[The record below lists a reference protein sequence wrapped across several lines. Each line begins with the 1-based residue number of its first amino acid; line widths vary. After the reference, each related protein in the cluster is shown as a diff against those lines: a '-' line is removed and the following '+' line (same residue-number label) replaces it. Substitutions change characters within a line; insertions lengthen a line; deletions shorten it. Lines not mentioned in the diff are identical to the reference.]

1 MRTMKKRQGFS
12 HSLAWGRREWWALM
26 LSLLVAFLVTLFGA
40 AMNFTEIILGFF
52 RQYADVSAVL
62 FVTDFL
68 VVWLIVLLV
77 VSYFRWRTE
86 SLRNGELQDIIES
99 ISPDVLLVIDADRNI
114 LMSNSSITRM
124 FGYQEQEV
132 IRRKTE
138 LLYFDRRRVPG
149 SKHEIYDELEKQGFH
164 IGWATGRRKDGRTF
178 PLEIITGVLRTHGGG
193 VLLLRDVTQRKRV
206 EDLLVEREAQLRQA
220 QKMEALGLLAG
231 GVAHNFNNLLTSIL
245 GFANLALTS
254 LPQGSPV
261 REDVRAVILA
271 AEKAAQLTAQL
282 LAVGRKQ
289 PLQIKALDL
298 NEVVSGMAFLLK
310 KAMGEEITLDIKMGD
325 SVGLVEA
332 DAVGVEQ
339 IILNLG
345 VNARDA
351 MQRGGTLEIATSC
364 ETVDEEYCSLHPS
377 VEPGTYGVLVMRD
390 SGCGMTAEVKER
402 IFEPFFTTKDQGKG
416 TGLGLSTVY
425 GIVRQCR
432 GFIEVQSTPGLGTE
446 FRVLF
451 RSLPPSAGES
461 EPEAFVEPVP
471 GQGSA

>member
-1 MRTMKKRQGFS
+1 MKRRQGFS
-12 HSLAWGRREWWALM
+12 QALTWGQREWRTLV
-26 LSLLVAFLVTLFGA
+26 LSILVAFVVTLFGA
-40 AMNFTEIILGFF
+40 AINFTEIILVFF
-52 RQYADVSAVL
+52 RRHSDSSAVL
-62 FVTDFL
+62 FVTNFL
-68 VVWLIVLLV
+68 VVWLIILLV
-77 VSYFRWRTE
+77 VSYFRWRRE
-86 SLRNGELQDIIES
+86 ALRNKELEDILES
-99 ISPDVLLVIDADRNI
+99 ISPDVLLVVDANRNI
-114 LMSNSSITRM
+114 LMSNASVTRM
-124 FGYQEQEV
+124 FGYQADEV
-132 IRRKTE
+132 IRRKTD
-138 LLYFDRRRVPG
+138 LLYFDRRRIPG

-193 VLLLRDVTQRKRV
+193 VLLLRDVTQRKHV

-245 GFANLALTS
+245 GFANLAMVA
-254 LPQGSPV
+254 LPEGSPV

-271 AEKAAQLTAQL
+271 AEKAAKLTSQL

-298 NEVVSGMAFLLK
+298 NEIVSGMALLLK
-310 KAMGEEITLDIKMGD
+310 RTLGEDISLDIKMGD

-332 DAVGVEQ
+332 DAGGIEQ

-345 VNARDA
+345 VNSRDA
-351 MQRGGTLEIATSC
+351 MQQGGTLEIATSR
-364 ETVDEEYCSLHPS
+364 ETVDDEYCRLHPS
-377 VEPGTYGVLVMRD
+377 IEPGTYGLLVMRD
-390 SGCGMTAEVKER
+390 TGCGMTAEVKER
-402 IFEPFFTTKDQGKG
+402 IFEPFFTTKDKGKG

-432 GFIEVQSTPGLGTE
+432 GFIEVQSAPGLGTE
-446 FRVLF
+446 FRILF
-451 RSLPPSAGES
+451 RSLPPSAVES
-461 EPEAFVEPVP
+461 EPGECVAPGP